1 MGLYRSGCSFYLEGK
16 NLESALYIVATPIGN
31 LNDITLRAIETL
43 KGVDCIAAEDTR
55 HTKRLLDA
63 LVISAKMVSLHE
75 HNEFER
81 AASVLDK
88 VVQGGSVALVS
99 DAGTPLISDPGSILV
114 RMARERG
121 VKVVP
126 IPGPSALIAGLS
138 VSGADCRR
146 FIFEGFLPVKTKA
159 RKDCLKRFEREN
171 RTVVFYES
179 PHRIVDTLS
188 DLVDL
193 YPDRGLVLARELTKT
208 FETVYRSTVADVQKF
223 VLSDSN
229 QQRGEFVIML
239 EGVEHELSAEDFE
252 FAKTLMVELVDE
264 LPPKKAAAIVARV
277 TSFKKNELYDMALAL
292 KKKV

>member
-1 MGLYRSGCSFYLEGK
+1 MGLYQFGCSFYLEGK

-63 LVISAKMVSLHE
+63 LTISAKMVSLHE

-81 AASVLDK
+81 ADSVLEK
-88 VVQGGSVALVS
+88 VIQGGSVALVS

-114 RMARERG
+114 RKAKELG
-121 VKVVP
+121 IKVVP
-126 IPGPSALIAGLS
+126 VPGPSALIAGLS

-146 FIFEGFLPVKTKA
+146 FIFEGFLPVKSKA
-159 RKDCLKRFEREN
+159 RRDCLMRFERED

-188 DLVDL
+188 DFAGL
-193 YPDRGLVLARELTKT
+193 YPERGLVLARELTKT
-208 FETVYRSTVADVQKF
+208 FETVKRASVLEVQAFVEADA
-223 VLSDSN
+223 N
-229 QQRGEFVIML
+229 QQRGEFVLML
-239 EGVEHELSAEDFE
+239 EGVEHELSTEDFE
-252 FAKTLMVELVDE
+252 FAKGLMAELVTE
-264 LPPKKAAAIVARV
+264 LPPKKAAAIVSRV
-277 TSFKKNELYDMALAL
+277 TQYKKNELYEMALAL
-292 KKKV
+292 KKA